1 MFDINLKNLT
11 LENDLNWEEIIKI
24 TEGYSGSD
32 IANVCREA
40 AFMGMRRRLLN
51 NTTDIVNLVKID
63 NFKDEL
69 NTPIS
74 QKDVID
80 SIKNIS
86 KSVATEDLERYIKW
100 SKEF

>member
-1 MFDINLKNLT
+1 MFDINLKKLQ
-11 LENDLNWEEIIKI
+11 LESDLNWDEIMKI
-24 TEGYSGSD
+24 TDGYSGSD

-40 AFMGMRRRLLN
+40 SFMGMRRRLMN
-51 NTTDIVNLVKID
+51 NTTDIVNLVKKD

-69 NTPIS
+69 EAPIS
-74 QKDVID
+74 QKDLVD

-86 KSVATEDLERYIKW
+86 KSVAKGDLERYIKW

>member
-11 LENDLNWEEIIKI
+11 MENDLDWDEIIKI
-24 TEGYSGSD
+24 TDGYSGSD

-51 NTTDIVNLVKID
+51 NTTDIFNLVKID

-74 QKDVID
+74 QKDFID

-86 KSVATEDLERYIKW
+86 KSVATEDLEKYVKW

>member
-1 MFDINLKNLT
+1 MFDINLKNLK
-11 LENDLNWEEIIKI
+11 LENDINWEEILKI

-40 AFMGMRRRLLN
+40 SFMGMRRRLLN

-63 NFKDEL
+63 NFKDQIE
-69 NTPIS
+69 TPIS
-74 QKDVID
+74 QNDLVE

-86 KSVATEDLERYIKW
+86 KSVASGDLEKYVKW